1 MELQLGKRFRG
12 KGERLKFAFLY
23 PLPFTLFPFPLPYPD
38 MASPKSGGNSQPYD
52 YRRFL
57 FTLLL
62 FGQVWLHLVQG
73 KTCWRKIPEHLFK
86 TGPASIIPVLLV
98 NVLAGMIFTIQ
109 TARQLEKFGAI
120 NSVGGAFAI
129 AFCRELAPILTASV
143 VTGQVG
149 SAFAAEIGAMK
160 VTEQIDALY
169 TLRTDPIDY
178 LILPRTIACACMMP
192 ILIVLGLV
200 CGVLGGAFAAWM
212 FYKLLP
218 TIFLESVRTFLLP
231 SDLVGLWLKG
241 LIFGG
246 AIGTI
251 GCGWGMTTYG
261 GVKQVGE
268 SATAAVVL
276 SVIAVFMIDLFLSLL
291 FGGLPINE
299 SK

>member
-1 MELQLGKRFRG
+1 
-12 KGERLKFAFLY
+12 
-23 PLPFTLFPFPLPYPD
+23 
-38 MASPKSGGNSQPYD
+38 MAAPKSDSNSKPYD

-57 FTLLL
+57 FTFLLV
-62 FGQVWLHLVQG
+62 GQVSLHIIQG

-86 TGPASIIPVLLV
+86 TGPASVIPVLLV

-120 NSVGGAFAI
+120 NSLGGAFAI

-192 ILIVLGLV
+192 ILIILGLV
-200 CGVLGGAFAAWM
+200 CGVLGGTFAASM

-218 TIFLESVRTFLLP
+218 TVFLESVRTFLLP
-231 SDLVGLWLKG
+231 SDLIGLWLKG

-246 AIGTI
+246 TIGTI

-268 SATAAVVL
+268 SATAAVVI
-276 SVIAVFMIDLFLSLL
+276 SGIAIFAADLVLSLL
-291 FGGLPINE
+291 FGDLPMDDHQ
-299 SK
+299 